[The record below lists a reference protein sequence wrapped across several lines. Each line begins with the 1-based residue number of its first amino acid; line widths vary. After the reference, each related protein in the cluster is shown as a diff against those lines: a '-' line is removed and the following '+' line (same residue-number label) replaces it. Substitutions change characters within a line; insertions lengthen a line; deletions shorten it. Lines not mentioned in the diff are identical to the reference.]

1 MELFLQISTIFS
13 LASMSDI
20 LQVWGL
26 DLKNYRW
33 RNCLRLMEWTQTN
46 KWVFRKLVAWSDN
59 YRSRRLDDLKSF
71 KLKSGHCV

>member
-20 LQVWGL
+20 LHVWGL

-33 RNCLRLMEWTQTN
+33 RNCLRLMEWTQKN
-46 KWVFRKLVAWSDN
+46 KWVFRKLV
-59 YRSRRLDDLKSF
+59 
-71 KLKSGHCV
+71 